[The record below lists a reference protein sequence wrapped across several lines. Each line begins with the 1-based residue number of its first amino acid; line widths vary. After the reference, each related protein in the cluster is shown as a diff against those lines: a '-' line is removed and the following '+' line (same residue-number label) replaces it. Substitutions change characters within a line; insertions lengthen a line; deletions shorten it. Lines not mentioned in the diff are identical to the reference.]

1 MKIPFTVEQFF
12 EVFARYNEGVWPT
25 QIILSGLALAAIV
38 LVLRPRPFSSPA
50 IAAILS
56 FLWGW
61 MAIAYHFAF
70 FASINPAAWLFG
82 ALFLAGSLWFA
93 WEGVINGRLQFR
105 LTGGIPGGAGVLL
118 IIFSLIIYPLLGC
131 LLGHRYPAV
140 PTFGLPCPTT
150 IFTLGLLLFAAAPLP
165 RSVFVVP
172 LLWSATGSLA
182 AFRLGVLQDLGLL
195 AAGLIGL
202 AAVVSRHSDLDANYR
217 AVAEQTFDW
226 RPS

>member
-25 QIILSGLALAAIV
+25 QIILSGLALAAVV
-38 LVLRPRPFSSPA
+38 LLYHARPFSGRVITA
-50 IAAILS
+50 VLS

-61 MAIAYHFAF
+61 VAIAYHFAF
-70 FASINPAAWLFG
+70 FTSINPAARLFG
-82 ALFLAGSLWFA
+82 ALFLVGSLWFA

-105 LTGGIPGGAGVLL
+105 LTGGIRGGAGVLL
-118 IIFSLIIYPLLGC
+118 VVFSLIVYPLLGH

-150 IFTLGLLLFAAAPLP
+150 IFTLGFLLFAAAPLP

-172 LLWSATGSLA
+172 LLWSA
-182 AFRLGVLQDLGLL
+182 
-195 AAGLIGL
+195 IG
-202 AAVVSRHSDLDANYR
+202 
-217 AVAEQTFDW
+217 
-226 RPS
+226 

>member
-25 QIILSGLALAAIV
+25 QIILNLLALAAIV

-61 MAIAYHFAF
+61 TAIAYHFGF
-70 FASINPAAWLFG
+70 FTSINPAAWLFG
-82 ALFLAGSLWFA
+82 ALFLVGSLWFA
-93 WEGVINGRLQFR
+93 WVGVIKGRLQFR
-105 LTGGIPGGAGVLL
+105 LTGGIRGGAGVLL
-118 IIFSLIIYPLLGC
+118 IVFSLIIYPLLGH

-150 IFTLGLLLFAAAPLP
+150 IFTLGLLLLASAPLP

-172 LLWSATGSLA
+172 LLWSAIGALA

-202 AAVVSRHSDLDANYR
+202 AAVIVAPAPTDPALHEDLPPASR
-217 AVAEQTFDW
+217 W
-226 RPS
+226 